1 MDIRKECSAYPCAC
15 TPLLAVCPNRT
26 VIPQRVRMTLL
37 RVAAGWNDKDH
48 QVIGAAAA
56 AAVVGTNIDLAAI
69 LLLEMLVSKN

>member
-1 MDIRKECSAYPCAC
+1 
-15 TPLLAVCPNRT
+15 
-26 VIPQRVRMTLL
+26 MTLL

-48 QVIGAAAA
+48 QVIGAAATA